1 MRVRNQDALRRPYSY
16 EFTLRQELLLEK
28 GASVLGHLFRFKR
41 QRGIIGWEDPVSV
54 LYGLVWSAKR
64 DILISK
70 TESELDQIEGQF
82 NLADLFIS
90 KIGGSVN
97 V

>member
-1 MRVRNQDALRRPYSY
+1 MYSY

-70 TESELDQIEGQF
+70 TESELDEIEGQF